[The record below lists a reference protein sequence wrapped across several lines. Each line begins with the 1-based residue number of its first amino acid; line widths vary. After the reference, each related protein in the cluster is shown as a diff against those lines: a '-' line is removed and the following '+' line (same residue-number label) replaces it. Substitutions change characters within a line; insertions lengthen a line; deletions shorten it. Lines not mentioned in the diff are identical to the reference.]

1 MRGYFITGTD
11 TGVGKTVVTATLA
24 EALAQRGWRVA
35 ALKPVVS
42 GRDVQGRFE
51 DVERL
56 RRHSHPPLSAAE
68 CNCYAF
74 DEPIAPHWAAQLHG
88 QVIQRARLTAFVQQ
102 AACRVDRVL
111 VEGAGGLLV
120 PLGDDWDYRDWAA
133 ELGLPLVL
141 VVALRLGAIN
151 HARLTEEAIR
161 VRALPYAGWIG
172 TQPEPGTPAAG
183 TLEGLRACLHG
194 PLLGLLP
201 YVERPNPKA
210 LAPVLNLPLN
220 EDNC

>member
-11 TGVGKTVVTATLA
+11 TGVGKTIATATLA
-24 EALAQRGWRVA
+24 RALVRRGHRVA

-42 GRDVQGRFE
+42 GRDSRGFFE
-51 DVERL
+51 DVECL
-56 RRHSHPPLSAAE
+56 RRHSHPPLTAAE

-74 DEPIAPHWAAQLHG
+74 PEPIAPHWAARLHG
-88 QVIQRARLTAFVQQ
+88 QVIQRARLTEFVQQ
-102 AACRVDRVL
+102 AASRADLVL
-111 VEGAGGLLV
+111 VEGAGGLRV

-133 ELGLPLVL
+133 ELGLPVIL

-151 HARLTEEAIR
+151 HACLTEEAIIA
-161 VRALPYAGWIG
+161 RALPYAGWIG
-172 TQPEPGTPAAG
+172 TQPTPMAPAAG
-183 TLEGLRACLHG
+183 TLEGLCRRLQG

-201 YVERPNPKA
+201 YAEPPDPEAFAAHLR
-210 LAPVLNLPLN
+210 LPSN